1 MDTFKAILT
10 RRSVRAY
17 TDKPVSDTDID
28 DLLKAAMQAPSAGN
42 AQPWHFIVI
51 RDKKIL
57 SEIPKFHKT
66 APMVTNAP
74 VAIAIC
80 ADLNLEK
87 YPGCWVLD
95 CAAAAE
101 NILLAAHS
109 KGLGAVWT
117 ANYPL
122 KEVEAGMKKLFNLPK
137 NIVPHSLIPIGYP
150 AHPYNPKSYYQK
162 DRIHQNKFK
171 S

>member
-1 MDTFKAILT
+1 MNTQKTILS

-17 TDKPVSDTDID
+17 TEQDVSDKDID

-51 RDKKIL
+51 TDKKIL

-66 APMVTNAP
+66 APMVANAP
-74 VAIAIC
+74 VAIAVC
-80 ADLNLEK
+80 ADLDLEN

-101 NILLAAHS
+101 NILLAAHD

-117 ANYPL
+117 ANYPI
-122 KEVEAGMKKLFNLPK
+122 KAVEEGMKKLLDLPD
-137 NIVPHSLIPIGYP
+137 NIVPHCVIPIGHP
-150 AHPYNPKSYYQK
+150 AHPYNSKSYYQK
-162 DRIHQNKFK
+162 ERIHYNKW
-171 S
+171 